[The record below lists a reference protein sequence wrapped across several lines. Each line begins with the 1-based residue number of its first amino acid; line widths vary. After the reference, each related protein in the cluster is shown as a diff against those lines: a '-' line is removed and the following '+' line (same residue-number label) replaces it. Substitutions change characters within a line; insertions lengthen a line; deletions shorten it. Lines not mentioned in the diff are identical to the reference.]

1 MANGTIVAKFVLI
14 GLSNCPAICF
24 SLFGAFL
31 LMCLITLTGNG
42 LKILAIGTKAKLH
55 NPLDFFL
62 HNFSLLDICCPT
74 ATMPKM
80 LENLLSESN
89 IISFIS
95 CMSQVNFLVA
105 VAGREVFLLAVMAYS
120 WYVAVCNPLRYMVL
134 RSKRLCVL
142 MTMGTWFT
150 RFLSSLLHT
159 VPTVP
164 LPFCHSNK
172 VNQYYC
178 DIPPLLASS
187 CTSTYRREMAAL
199 VVGGIF
205 HVGIFLVTQ
214 LSYIQ
219 TLWTIQSAKG
229 KHKAFSTCT
238 SHLMVVHQFYNTTV
252 FSYFLCSSS
261 FLLDQDRLVAMLYG
275 MFTSMLT
282 SITYSVQNMEVKE
295 VLRSVIG
302 RKCQG
307 IGILGTPLQ
316 TLWLPSLG
324 HWSALE

>member
-1 MANGTIVAKFVLI
+1 IEMANGTIVAKFVLI

-120 WYVAVCNPLRYMVL
+120 WYVAVCNPL
-134 RSKRLCVL
+134 
-142 MTMGTWFT
+142 

-295 VLRSVIG
+295 VLRSM
-302 RKCQG
+302 RCCSTTQQH
-307 IGILGTPLQ
+307 PLA
-316 TLWLPSLG
+316 LPS
-324 HWSALE
+324 